1 MKAGSKKR
9 TADSMMAKEGADGSG
24 GGNGDTATA
33 ALVASSG
40 GDGAPVVDDLEAKR
54 RKDVLKDME
63 KIEREFADLKEK
75 LFAKKMKDLH
85 DECKAIMEG
94 TLHSCH
100 YYNFCHSRLCRARVN
115 PHLLWCWIALTIAN
129 SNSNDFYNLKLHDLC
144 RPALVFF

>member
-1 MKAGSKKR
+1 MRAGSKKR
-9 TADSMMAKEGADGSG
+9 TADSMLARESADGS

-33 ALVASSG
+33 ATTTTAASAGGNGGGG
-40 GDGAPVVDDLEAKR
+40 GDGAAPVVDDLEAKR

-94 TLHSCH
+94 TTST
-100 YYNFCHSRLCRARVN
+100 A
-115 PHLLWCWIALTIAN
+115 
-129 SNSNDFYNLKLHDLC
+129 
-144 RPALVFF
+144 

>member
-9 TADSMMAKEGADGSG
+9 TAESMMAREPADGSG
-24 GGNGDTATA
+24 AGNGDTATA
-33 ALVASSG
+33 AAASS

-63 KIEREFADLKEK
+63 KIEKEFADLKEK

-94 TLHSCH
+94 TAYATTHHNNKSPLRHATLPPS
-100 YYNFCHSRLCRARVN
+100 SRTFDVC
-115 PHLLWCWIALTIAN
+115 
-129 SNSNDFYNLKLHDLC
+129 
-144 RPALVFF
+144 